1 MPPRKSRDKE
11 VQPVQADHAD
21 DSPLHSEGEN
31 DPITFLPVS
40 PLAERS
46 YGNPVF
52 KEKEADRGGDFAES
66 SNVFKGMTER
76 LDLAFKEQ
84 NQAMRRLVDSQ
95 TESSRRQEEFVR
107 QCVEEMR
114 RVFEEGIKVMR
125 ETGEESRR
133 TLQAVSEQ
141 MVEQVRQP
149 RPEIPPPV
157 VEMPRQIQEA
167 PIPALEGQGNQP
179 HPNIQQQN
187 FFMGEGQRQHE
198 PMEAATPVADHGH
211 QPQHRYVPPGRRG
224 NVGPHHQPYPRD
236 FFQPQVPPAQP
247 VQRGLQNHPAQLF
260 NRDKL
265 IDLVQ
270 ETYGPTL
277 RPLVRPA
284 YRKPYPDIIDHENP
298 FPRGFKVPKF
308 TLFSG
313 EVGQSTI
320 EHIGRFTIQCGE
332 ASGDDNLK
340 LRLFPSSLTGT
351 TLTWYLN
358 LPQNSVYSWR
368 QMEDLFHTQFYRCEP
383 EVSMADLS
391 RLAQKPGESSEAFL
405 ARFRRARLKCR
416 VALPELE
423 FVKLAQN
430 GLDIEL
436 RKKFEGMKF
445 RDFYELSYKVARYE
459 NLLKEDVQK
468 KVASHGT
475 YYSDPNFDLDV
486 AEVVT
491 DKPVVCPDLVRP
503 THQPETSVRRYVG
516 EAGKQYTFDVSKAS
530 DIFDHLK
537 KSGLIKL
544 PPGHK
549 IPAAAEIGA
558 RDYCKFH
565 NSWKHSTDNCLI
577 FRNILQEKIDKG
589 ILKFSDKAKETM
601 GVDADPFPVVSVG
614 VNVADLRSVAR
625 NRSLPYAQRNLAAED
640 LRWVLEAQ
648 RSRQSRSVRS
658 NQQRLGGQERIT
670 VL

>member
-11 VQPVQADHAD
+11 VQPAQADHAD
-21 DSPLHSEGEN
+21 DSPLHFEGEN

-66 SNVFKGMTER
+66 SNMFR
-76 LDLAFKEQ
+76 
-84 NQAMRRLVDSQ
+84 
-95 TESSRRQEEFVR
+95 
-107 QCVEEMR
+107 
-114 RVFEEGIKVMR
+114 
-125 ETGEESRR
+125 
-133 TLQAVSEQ
+133 
-141 MVEQVRQP
+141 
-149 RPEIPPPV
+149 
-157 VEMPRQIQEA
+157 
-167 PIPALEGQGNQP
+167 
-179 HPNIQQQN
+179 
-187 FFMGEGQRQHE
+187 GQRQHE
-198 PMEAATPVADHGH
+198 PMEAAAPVADHGH
-211 QPQHRYVPPGRRG
+211 QPQHRYVPPGKRG

-236 FFQPQVPPAQP
+236 FFQPQVPLAQP

-260 NRDKL
+260 NRDQL

-270 ETYGPTL
+270 ETYGPAL

-284 YRKPYPDIIDHENP
+284 YRKPYPNIIDHENP

-320 EHIGRFTIQCGE
+320 EHIGHCTIQCGE

-351 TLTWYLN
+351 ALTWYL
-358 LPQNSVYSWR
+358 
-368 QMEDLFHTQFYRCEP
+368 M
-383 EVSMADLS
+383 
-391 RLAQKPGESSEAFL
+391 
-405 ARFRRARLKCR
+405 
-416 VALPELE
+416 
-423 FVKLAQN
+423 
-430 GLDIEL
+430 
-436 RKKFEGMKF
+436 
-445 RDFYELSYKVARYE
+445 ARYE

-468 KVASHGT
+468 KAASHGT

-491 DKPVVCPDLVRP
+491 DKPVFCPDLVRP
-503 THQPETSVRRYVG
+503 PHQPETSVRRYVG

-549 IPAAAEIGA
+549 IPIAAEIEA

-589 ILKFSDKAKETM
+589 ILKFPDKAKETM
-601 GVDADPFPVVSVG
+601 GVDVDPFPAVSVG
-614 VNVADLRSVAR
+614 VNVVDLKSVAR
-625 NRSLPYAQRNLAAED
+625 NRSLPFAQRNLAAED

-648 RSRQSRSVRS
+648 RSRHSRSVRS
-658 NQQRLGGQERIT
+658 DQQRLGGQERIIVT
-670 VL
+670 RNFSPEGARWYSTGTRSPRMVKPPLRLPSKRWEKVNHPKFPAQNPRTLRCRLQRKRAEERKRQQKQVEAEGSSSRRPRQPTKRNMVWVRKEKKEAVT